1 MPMRFLFTDAVLL
14 VAIAV
19 GLAPPA
25 AAQGGAAKQN
35 IIKQKA
41 LKQPNLKQQQ
51 VKQQQKMLPLPA
63 PAVERFLHM
72 SPEEQER
79 ALSQLPPERRQQ
91 VEQQL
96 NRLQQ
101 LPADQRQRLQDLYP
115 AFENLRPARRQAVR
129 EELQQ
134 LRQMKPAERKD
145 RLNSDARDFS
155 PDEMGILRQVT
166 GVPEQ

>member
-1 MPMRFLFTDAVLL
+1 MRILFANAVVMAVAL
-14 VAIAV
+14 VEF
-19 GLAPPA
+19 APSA
-25 AAQGGAAKQN
+25 AAQGGASKEN
-35 IIKQKA
+35 ILKQKA
-41 LKQPNLKQQQ
+41 LRQQKLKEL
-51 VKQQQKMLPLPA
+51 KAQQQKMLPLPA

-101 LPADQRQRLQDLYP
+101 LPVDQRQRLQDLYP
-115 AFENLRPARRQAVR
+115 AFVNLRPARRQAVR

-145 RLNSDARDFS
+145 RLNSDVRDFS
-155 PDEMGILRQVT
+155 PDEMDILRGVT
-166 GVPEQ
+166 GIPE